1 MIESIIILGSTAFIL
16 YLLARNVSLREQYT
30 NKITGKDLNFFG
42 LEITLSLLIF
52 GFIAGARYNVG
63 IDHLSYLTEYENLL
77 NFGKFSRDSF
87 EPGFVFISKVFAF
100 LNAHYFFYFA
110 FLGMLQIG
118 FLYYGLKKHK
128 YILPYVALYI
138 LLGPVFFNWMNGIR
152 QVIVCCFLVFIV
164 NFIIERKPIQY
175 VVGVLIGTTIHSSA
189 IILLPLYFLPHL
201 DKIWKNRKLN
211 LLLIF
216 ACIFIGANPIW
227 IKGMQGLNGLMSI
240 LGNDRYEDALNN
252 LIKGNDFRTI
262 SWGITMIVDL
272 LLYLIIVW
280 FKPKMQAYYKND
292 KYFNICFSLFILG
305 VLLNYLLLNTVH
317 QFQRPLMYFQVF
329 TIPMVGFT
337 INYFVKQ
344 KNTLLTFA
352 TGILSFS
359 YLFFTTYKAEY
370 APFDFSECYLYR
382 FFWENNLINY

>member
-1 MIESIIILGSTAFIL
+1 
-16 YLLARNVSLREQYT
+16 
-30 NKITGKDLNFFG
+30 
-42 LEITLSLLIF
+42 
-52 GFIAGARYNVG
+52 
-63 IDHLSYLTEYENLL
+63 
-77 NFGKFSRDSF
+77 
-87 EPGFVFISKVFAF
+87 
-100 LNAHYFFYFA
+100 
-110 FLGMLQIG
+110 
-118 FLYYGLKKHK
+118 
-128 YILPYVALYI
+128 
-138 LLGPVFFNWMNGIR
+138 
-152 QVIVCCFLVFIV
+152 
-164 NFIIERKPIQY
+164 
-175 VVGVLIGTTIHSSA
+175 
-189 IILLPLYFLPHL
+189 
-201 DKIWKNRKLN
+201 
-211 LLLIF
+211 
-216 ACIFIGANPIW
+216 
-227 IKGMQGLNGLMSI
+227 
-240 LGNDRYEDALNN
+240 
-252 LIKGNDFRTI
+252 
-262 SWGITMIVDL
+262 MIVDL